1 MSRHSIINRCRYLL
15 FLILFL
21 GYSAHTATDHS
32 SPAFWEV
39 RKGKSV
45 VYLMG
50 SMHFGRDDFYPLPP
64 VIEKAFGASSR
75 LVVEVNLL
83 GLRADAS
90 QIVFKHAGLPP
101 GSSLKDVIS
110 AETYNALKERAESNQ
125 VPLSAFQRF
134 QPWYVTLMLVEA
146 EIRKT
151 TLQQQLGVDLYFLRR
166 AISLK
171 KPIDELETF
180 DSQLSLFS
188 QFSFEDQER
197 FLRQT
202 LGDLRNSQGY
212 LSSMADAWLSGDV
225 ETLNKTLIDPFREQA
240 DTKLLFERMFT
251 QRNQKMAAAVETYLK
266 GRDKTFLVVGV
277 GHMVGNEGIV
287 ELLRSKGFQVQRV
300 DTSVK
305 SPSILGFQQPLR
317 SFAGLP

>member
-1 MSRHSIINRCRYLL
+1 MSCHSIIKRCRYLF
-15 FLILFL
+15 FLTLFL
-21 GYSAHTATDHS
+21 GLSVHAAANRS

-39 RKGKSV
+39 RKGNAV

-64 VIEKAFGASSR
+64 VIEDAFVKSSR

-101 GSSLKDVIS
+101 GSILKDVIS
-110 AETYNALKERAESNQ
+110 ADTYNALKERAEGNQ

-166 AISLK
+166 AASQK
-171 KPIDELETF
+171 KPIEELETF

-197 FLRQT
+197 FLLQT

-251 QRNQKMAAAVETYLK
+251 QRNQKMATAVETYLK
-266 GRDKTFLVVGV
+266 GNEQTFLVVGV
-277 GHMVGNEGIV
+277 GHMVGSEGIV
-287 ELLRSKGFQVQRV
+287 ALLRSKGLQVQRV
-300 DTSVK
+300 DTAVK
-305 SPSILGFQQPLR
+305 SPSNLGLRWPLR
-317 SFAGLP
+317 YFAGLP

>member
-1 MSRHSIINRCRYLL
+1 MSCHSIIDRPRYLL
-15 FLILFL
+15 FLILFFVF
-21 GYSAHTATDHS
+21 SSHAASRS

-39 RKGKSV
+39 SKGDAV

-64 VIEKAFGASSR
+64 VIEEAFGKSSR

-83 GLRADAS
+83 GLQTDAS
-90 QIVFKHAGLPP
+90 QIIFKHAGLPP

-110 AETYNALKERAESNQ
+110 ADTYDALKEQAEGNQ
-125 VPLSAFQRF
+125 VPISAFQRF

-151 TLQQQLGVDLYFLRR
+151 TLQQQLGVDIYFLRR
-166 AISLK
+166 AVSQK
-171 KPIDELETF
+171 KPIAELETF
-180 DSQLSLFS
+180 DSQLGLFS

-202 LGDLRNSQGY
+202 LADLRNSQSY
-212 LSSMADAWLSGDV
+212 LLSMADAWVIGDV
-225 ETLNKTLIDPFREQA
+225 DTLAQTLIDPFREQA

-251 QRNQKMAAAVETYLK
+251 QRNQKMAVAVESYLK
-266 GRDKTFLVVGV
+266 DKEKTFLVVGV
-277 GHMVGNEGIV
+277 GHMVGSEGIV
-287 ELLRSKGFQVQRV
+287 ALLRSKGFRVQRV
-300 DTSVK
+300 DTAQKMS
-305 SPSILGFQQPLR
+305 SNLR
-317 SFAGLP
+317 LQGL